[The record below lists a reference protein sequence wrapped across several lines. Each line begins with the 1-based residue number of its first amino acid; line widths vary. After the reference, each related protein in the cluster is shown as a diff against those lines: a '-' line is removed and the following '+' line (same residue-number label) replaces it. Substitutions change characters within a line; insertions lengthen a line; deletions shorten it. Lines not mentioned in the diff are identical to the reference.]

1 MYSIYDRPAAI
12 KEIQTYLRGIGYD
25 TLPVIISGN
34 FDDNTATAVKDFQV
48 KSGLTETGTV
58 GYETFTLLYD
68 EYVLSERKRRVAEN
82 TDSFVSFP
90 LSRDMSGSEIRDINE
105 LIIEILDYYGIYH
118 TVRRGSYFSQST
130 EEGVIILQKLFNM
143 NPTGIIDELTYER
156 MIIERDS
163 IFNFKPV

>member
-1 MYSIYDRPAAI
+1 MPALAITDHGNMYGV
-12 KEIQTYLRGIGYD
+12 KEFLK
-25 TLPVIISGN
+25 V
-34 FDDNTATAVKDFQV
+34 AK
-48 KSGLTETGTV
+48 K
-58 GYETFTLLYD
+58 
-68 EYVLSERKRRVAEN
+68 YVLCERKRRVAEN